1 MLAAPALSV
10 VFLLL
15 GALGL
20 LDEELAVQLALWNGV
35 VQLLGWG
42 IDVGRRRGQAWPA
55 ALLVG
60 LLNGAFGVAIIILEV
75 LLH

>member
-42 IDVGRRRGQAWPA
+42 TGAGRRGRRRC
-55 ALLVG
+55 
-60 LLNGAFGVAIIILEV
+60 
-75 LLH
+75 